1 MTLHRP
7 GARNT
12 LRRPPKLPRPEPAP
26 RVPVPALPKNHRT
39 QPWPLISE
47 NHDDAGAGTATVT
60 FLYESRRAKTV
71 LLFVNRLT
79 DERDI
84 TRSEME
90 YFGDGL
96 WALSYRMDTDWRASY
111 AFLEHTGCGEPPWR
125 TETDQRTLRTLLDSG
140 RCDPR
145 NQLTCLNSGGT
156 PFSVVELPDAPPQPH
171 RIELRHPSL
180 PQSAVIAAEHSV
192 ATASG
197 HRRVW
202 AHPVGRPGA
211 AAPLVLLLDGE
222 TWLTHH
228 RFQLSLDSARQAG
241 ELPDLWAVFISSG
254 ARSERWQYLGHHDG
268 AARDLPESILPWA
281 QRTLEAGY
289 EPASTVVTGHSLGG
303 ISALWAL
310 AQHPESIG
318 AVLAQSPSVWT
329 DPDGALAAHLQQT
342 SGRIRLEVGRQEWA
356 MADQVR
362 ELADALGST
371 GAQVEYAEFNGGHDF
386 ACWRG
391 GLIEGITALLAPR

>member
-1 MTLHRP
+1 MTACRP
-7 GARNT
+7 PAHGRGA
-12 LRRPPKLPRPEPAP
+12 LGAFPRPPKQPRPEPAP
-26 RVPVPALPKNHRT
+26 RIPVPALPKNCRT
-39 QPWPLISE
+39 LPWPLISE
-47 NHDDAGAGTATVT
+47 NHGAATVT
-60 FLYESRRAKTV
+60 FLYESRRANTV

-79 DERDI
+79 DEKDI

-90 YFGDGL
+90 YLGDGL
-96 WALSYRMDTDWRASY
+96 WGLSYRMDTDWRASY

-125 TETDQRTLRTLLDSG
+125 AETDQRTLRTLLDSG
-140 RCDPR
+140 RTDPR
-145 NQLTCLNSGGT
+145 NPLTCLNSAGT
-156 PFSVVELPDAPPQPH
+156 PFSVAELADAPFQPH
-171 RIELRHPSL
+171 RIALGCPSL
-180 PQSAVIAAEHSV
+180 PQSGVSAAEHCV
-192 ATASG
+192 ATEAG
-197 HRRVW
+197 QRTVW
-202 AHPVGRPGA
+202 AHSVGHPGP

-228 RFQLSLDSARQAG
+228 SFQLSLDSARRAG
-241 ELPDLWAVFISSG
+241 DLPDLWAVFISSG
-254 ARSERWQYLGHHDG
+254 PRSERWQYLGHHDG

-281 QRTLEAGY
+281 QRTLDAGY
-289 EPASTVVTGHSLGG
+289 EPGSTVVTGHSLGG

-329 DPDGALAAHLQQT
+329 DPDGALAAKLQQA

-362 ELADALGST
+362 ELADALRST
-371 GAQVEYAEFNGGHDF
+371 GADVECVEFNGGHDF

-391 GLIEGITALLAPR
+391 GLIEGIATLLAPR